1 MTIGKKIK
9 YLREHRGMTQAE
21 LAEATGIHPV
31 SIRKY
36 ETDKMTPNANNLN
49 DCPKHLMYK
58 LRIG

>member
-36 ETDKMTPNANNLN
+36 ETDKMTPQ
-49 DCPKHLMYK
+49 
-58 LRIG
+58 R